1 MSWTI
6 TFHCLYSAIFVFNNK
21 CITLL
26 FLKKDYFFLFIT
38 DLILDLANF
47 RWEILK
53 ILNNIKRGDEI
64 VLTCL
69 ESPGSSCH
77 TQTSTSQ
84 SPCSSPPPSS
94 WRHQCPEDKKEF
106 HSAINNSPT
115 DHTLTRLRVCFL
127 SWVIVS
133 LKFMQSDSNLLGRPD
148 SRNFVWK

>member
-1 MSWTI
+1 MSS
-6 TFHCLYSAIFVFNNK
+6 FGKIFVFNNK

-77 TQTSTSQ
+77 TQTSASQ

-94 WRHQCPEDKKEF
+94 WRRQCPEDR
-106 HSAINNSPT
+106 SLSSSNCST
-115 DHTLTRLRVCFL
+115 VHTLTRLRVCFL

-133 LKFMQSDSNLLGRPD
+133 LKFMQSDSNLLDRPD
-148 SRNFVWK
+148 SRNFV